1 MTNEKLISK
10 SYKSIFLIFLAAL
23 VGGGIA
29 PFAKI
34 SLNEI
39 PPLSFTL
46 LRFIL
51 ATLILLP
58 FVIKRR
64 ELHFNNIKRIVFV
77 SLLATANV
85 TLFIFGVGRTT
96 ATISQML
103 YASVPLVAG
112 IFSFLLLREKIYP
125 RKLYGILVGFIG
137 VLLIVLLP
145 VLGKGI
151 AFNGD
156 LLGNLIIFVA
166 VCSFALYTV
175 LSKQFQKEYTPLELT
190 MFFVLTTTLIQLLL
204 APIDLVQNQNWWSE
218 VSLKSIFGVVYV
230 GILGT
235 GIYYLVYQHA
245 IKNSTPIIASMILY
259 LQPVFA
265 FLWASVLLG
274 EKITSEFMAGA
285 ILAFIGVAL
294 VTNFG
299 RPEIKKEFAAKPAC
313 R

>member
-1 MTNEKLISK
+1 
-10 SYKSIFLIFLAAL
+10 
-23 VGGGIA
+23 
-29 PFAKI
+29 
-34 SLNEI
+34 
-39 PPLSFTL
+39 L

-103 YASVPLVAG
+103 YAGVPLVAG

-204 APIDLVQNQNWWSE
+204 VPIDLVQNQNWWSE